1 MEKNNKIDYH
11 YVVFSYP
18 RDYFKVMFQNAI
30 DEYDVEYIS
39 DPIAHGGYCK
49 FLQMVIISLK

>member
-1 MEKNNKIDYH
+1 MEKNKKLNYH

-30 DEYDVEYIS
+30 DEFDVEYIS
-39 DPIAHGGYCK
+39 DRVSSSMFQY
-49 FLQMVIISLK
+49 